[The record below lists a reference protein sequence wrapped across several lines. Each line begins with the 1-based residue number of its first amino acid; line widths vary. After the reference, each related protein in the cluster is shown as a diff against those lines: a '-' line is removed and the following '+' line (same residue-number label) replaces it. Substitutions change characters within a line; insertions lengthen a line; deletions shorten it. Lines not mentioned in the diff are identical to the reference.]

1 MILILILPIDIYLIF
16 NITQTFYLI
25 LCVSM
30 KILPYYNTIFQPFHC
45 SAAVGQYVDPNQS
58 FLLSYS
64 NHLPRTLVPSVDLKK
79 KLYIYTRFFALNV
92 LRYNRFVNKKWQ
104 YIYSFLFLNVE
115 AQKYILTHKEKGR
128 LATIRKKI
136 PCPNFLRFISW

>member
-1 MILILILPIDIYLIF
+1 MLPIEINDIQHQ
-16 NITQTFYLI
+16 NDKVKQTFYLI
-25 LCVSM
+25 LCFSM
-30 KILPYYNTIFQPFHC
+30 KILPYNSTIFLLYDC

-104 YIYSFLFLNVE
+104 YIFFPFLNVE
-115 AQKYILTHKEKGR
+115 AQKYILAHKEKGR

>member
-1 MILILILPIDIYLIF
+1 MVNIKISILMLPIEINDF
-16 NITQTFYLI
+16 EHRTTFYLI
-25 LCVSM
+25 LCFSM
-30 KILPYYNTIFQPFHC
+30 KILPYYNTIFLLYDC

-104 YIYSFLFLNVE
+104 YIFFPFFECWSSEIYTYTQGKRAIGNN
-115 AQKYILTHKEKGR
+115 KEENT
-128 LATIRKKI
+128 L
-136 PCPNFLRFISW
+136 P

>member
-1 MILILILPIDIYLIF
+1 MIF
-16 NITQTFYLI
+16 NIEKVKQTFYLI
-25 LCVSM
+25 LCFSM
-30 KILPYYNTIFQPFHC
+30 KILPYNSTIFLLYDC

-104 YIYSFLFLNVE
+104 YIFFPFLNVE